1 MTAQVLPIT
10 GLTVGGVS
18 PAVMVCGSP
27 ERALKASSY
36 LDDVRTLARQREYH
50 AYQGSFTG
58 VTITICSHGV
68 GAPGAAI
75 AFEELIAAGARRIIR
90 AGTCGGLQPGIK
102 AGDLV
107 VATAAVQNTGYGSQT
122 VPDGYP
128 AVADARLALALLETA
143 VAATAAAANHTLHN
157 GIVVTRDSFYSGV
170 PISALADYKTLS
182 QANVIAV
189 EMECAALF
197 ILGSLRR
204 VQTAAILAVD
214 GNVLVGPGES
224 MDSYQPHQDSVA
236 QAVDLEIQIALKTLA
251 ATAAM
256 TS

>member
-1 MTAQVLPIT
+1 MSAQTLPIT
-10 GLTVGGVS
+10 GLTVGGVG

-27 ERALKASSY
+27 ERALKASGY
-36 LDDVRTLARQREYH
+36 LDDVRMLARQREYH
-50 AYQGSFTG
+50 AYQGSFAG
-58 VTITICSHGV
+58 APITICSHGV

-128 AVADARLALALLETA
+128 AVADARLALALLATAAGATA
-143 VAATAAAANHTLHN
+143 VAADHALHS

-170 PISALADYKTLS
+170 SIPGLADYKTLS
-182 QANVIAV
+182 QANVVAV

-214 GNVLVGPGES
+214 GNVLVGPEES
-224 MDSYQPHQDSVA
+224 IDSYRPHQDSVA

-251 ATAAM
+251 ETAGQ
-256 TS
+256 TP

>member
-1 MTAQVLPIT
+1 MTAQTLPIT

-18 PAVMVCGSP
+18 PTVMVCGSP
-27 ERALKASSY
+27 ERALKASGY
-36 LDDVRTLARQREYH
+36 LSDVRTLAQQREYH
-50 AYQGSFTG
+50 AYQGSFAG

-75 AFEELIAAGARRIIR
+75 AFEELIAAGARSIIR
-90 AGTCGGLQPGIK
+90 AGTCGGLQPGIN

-128 AVADARLALALLETA
+128 AVADARLTLALLETA
-143 VAATAAAANHTLHN
+143 AGATAAAANHAIHS
-157 GIVVTRDSFYSGV
+157 GIVVTRDNFYSGV
-170 PISALADYKTLS
+170 PIPGLADYKALS
-182 QANVIAV
+182 QANVVAV

-214 GNVLVGPGES
+214 GNVLVGPEES
-224 MDSYQPHQDSVA
+224 MDSYRPHQDSVA
-236 QAVDLEIQIALKTLA
+236 RAVELEIQIALHTLA
-251 ATAAM
+251 TMSAQTP
-256 TS
+256 